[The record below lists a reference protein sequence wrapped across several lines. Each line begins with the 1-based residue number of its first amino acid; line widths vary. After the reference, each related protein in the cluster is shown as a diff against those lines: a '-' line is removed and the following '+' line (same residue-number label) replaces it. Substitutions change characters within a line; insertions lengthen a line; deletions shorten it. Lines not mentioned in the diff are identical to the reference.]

1 MTPKN
6 ARPLPLDGR
15 DRLLG
20 SPSPKGRGVHG
31 LIRAAG
37 VLLALCTLGL
47 ATACGGK
54 KAPPP
59 QTVPV
64 TAAEAVT
71 KDVRLVVGAIGT
83 VEAYNTVALKALIGG
98 QLMRVH
104 FKEGQDVRK
113 GDLLFT
119 IDPRPYQAALDQAK
133 AQLARDKAQLVS
145 AEAQARRYADLVK
158 KDYVTQQQFDDATAN
173 AGALQATVKADEA
186 NVEDAVLN
194 LAYCSIRASMDGR
207 LGNLLVHEGN
217 LVKANDVP
225 LVTLNQVAPVYV
237 AFSVP
242 EQQLAEIR
250 RQAIGESLTV
260 KAAFP
265 DAPSE
270 QFTGQLSFID
280 NAVDSAT
287 GTILLKATFPNEDK
301 ALWPGQFVN
310 VTLDLSVLKDA
321 ILVPTQAVQQGQ
333 QGPYVYVVGPDGTA
347 ELRPVKTGQTRD
359 GEVVVLDGIKGG
371 EKVVTDGQLRLFPG
385 ARVEIK
391 ADASPGGGPV
401 AQPAQG
407 GTR

>member
-1 MTPKN
+1 MTPTITHSPN
-6 ARPLPLDGR
+6 LDGR
-15 DRLLG
+15 TPEPGTPSLG
-20 SPSPKGRGVHG
+20 KTRPRRPP
-31 LIRAAG
+31 RAAAA
-37 VLLALCTLGL
+37 LLTLCALGL
-47 ATACGGK
+47 AAACGGK

-64 TAAEAVT
+64 TAGEAVQM
-71 KDVRLVVGAIGT
+71 DVRLVVNAIGT

-173 AGALQATVKADEA
+173 SGALQATVRADEA

-270 QFTGQLSFID
+270 QFTGHLSFID

-287 GTILLKATFPNEDK
+287 GTILLKATFPNDDK

-310 VTLDLSVLKDA
+310 VTLDLSVLKEA
-321 ILVPTQAVQQGQ
+321 VLVPAQAVQQGQ

-385 ARVEIK
+385 AKVEIK
-391 ADASPGGGPV
+391 PAGNPAGQAESPRGGS
-401 AQPAQG
+401 
-407 GTR
+407 R

>member
-6 ARPLPLDGR
+6 ARALSLDGR
-15 DRLLG
+15 THLPGPASSRR
-20 SPSPKGRGVHG
+20 PGVRH
-31 LIRAAG
+31 LVRDAAA
-37 VLLALCTLGL
+37 LLALGTL
-47 ATACGGK
+47 AFAAACGGK
-54 KAPPP
+54 KAPLP

-64 TAAEAVT
+64 TAGEAVQ
-71 KDVRLVVGAIGT
+71 KDVRLVVSAIGT

-173 AGALQATVKADEA
+173 SGALQATVKADEA

-217 LVKANDVP
+217 LVKASDVP

-270 QFTGQLSFID
+270 QFTGHLSFID

-310 VTLDLSVLKDA
+310 VTLDLSVLKNA

-333 QGPYVYVVGPDGTA
+333 QGTYVYVVGQDGTA

-391 ADASPGGGPV
+391 ADASQGGGPA